1 MKIIVTLTNKI
12 QCTDYQLNNDMI
24 IKDALKIIEENDSFN
39 LPDNLQYIY
48 SSRSKKKVS
57 IYYSF
62 KQAKIVILIFIKL
75 KEKASIYWIV
85 KLKEH

>member
-39 LPDNLQYIY
+39 LADNLQYIY

-62 KQAKIVILIFIKL
+62 KQAKIYSGDIILI
-75 KEKASIYWIV
+75 ESRG
-85 KLKEH
+85 EE

>member
-62 KQAKIVILIFIKL
+62 KQAMIYSGDIILI
-75 KEKASIYWIV
+75 ESRG
-85 KLKEH
+85 EE

>member
-39 LPDNLQYIY
+39 LPDNLQYIWED
-48 SSRSKKKVS
+48 
-57 IYYSF
+57 
-62 KQAKIVILIFIKL
+62 LPP
-75 KEKASIYWIV
+75 
-85 KLKEH
+85 

>member
-39 LPDNLQYIY
+39 LPDTLQYIY

-62 KQAKIVILIFIKL
+62 KQAKIYSGDIILI
-75 KEKASIYWIV
+75 ESRG
-85 KLKEH
+85 EE

>member
-48 SSRSKKKVS
+48 SSRSTKKVS

-62 KQAKIVILIFIKL
+62 KQAKIYSGDIILI
-75 KEKASIYWIV
+75 ESRG
-85 KLKEH
+85 EE

>member
-62 KQAKIVILIFIKL
+62 KQAKIYSGDIILSRG
-75 KEKASIYWIV
+75 E
-85 KLKEH
+85 E

>member
-48 SSRSKKKVS
+48 SSRSKRKSVYIIHLNKLRF
-57 IYYSF
+57 IRE
-62 KQAKIVILIFIKL
+62 IL
-75 KEKASIYWIV
+75 Y
-85 KLKEH
+85 